1 MSGSTNRYQ
10 VPPTVTVL
18 TMMKARLVGATKGH
32 ALLKKKADALTVRY
46 RQILKE
52 IVEAKQVGGADHEI
66 WRCGLAVARACL
78 CRVCDDSTTLFLGQI

>member
-1 MSGSTNRYQ
+1 MSGSQNRYQ

-18 TMMKARLVGATKGH
+18 TMMKARLIGATKGH

-52 IVEAKQVGGADHEI
+52 IVEAKAVRFQDHLMF
-66 WRCGLAVARACL
+66 RVARMGPC
-78 CRVCDDSTTLFLGQI
+78 

>member
-18 TMMKARLVGATKGH
+18 TMMKGRLIGATKGH

-52 IVEAKQVGGADHEI
+52 IVEAKQVGLGVRRGGGFACSGRPA
-66 WRCGLAVARACL
+66 RCGRCGGARRGEVL
-78 CRVCDDSTTLFLGQI
+78 VW